1 MLTSLLNLSKK
12 VGVASR
18 HGQWPVLL
26 ATMAGL
32 YAPVVSGVT
41 SPPAA
46 DAVVVFLSVPG
57 TRINVTTLE
66 FYRAANDEIAQTKAW
81 SLVGGGEL
89 GRSASVKG
97 LSFVGKVPVLT
108 ASPSLRATR
117 RRVIPQVQ
125 ETLDTLAI
133 QGAIIVDCQTITG
146 STQETARV
154 RGCGLYYY
162 DRAEGRIVAATRK
175 SFRVGVNSASLWA
188 FSMVQGLKGGLEA
201 HKAKIDRERLSS
213 IESKSDDAE
222 KPARPYLVLGMV
234 GESLQLRGGER
245 ANLAGGV
252 AGFGASF
259 SGRSLGL
266 EYAQT
271 SFQGRHGTQQD
282 RYNSRSLEVVL
293 GASADAMDIVTWGL
307 DLTAGMTERR
317 YEKAE
322 EEVLWARQPVIGLRP
337 GVFWKVRQGWLMGA
351 TVSYRAAYG
360 GEERVSA
367 SIDERNNSGFRAT
380 SWSTGF
386 NTRLEF

>member
-1 MLTSLLNLSKK
+1 
-12 VGVASR
+12 
-18 HGQWPVLL
+18 
-26 ATMAGL
+26 MAGL